1 MRIDRTTPDG
11 AAVFHGFFRTWLL
24 PVQLRYGA
32 RVVGRWETEDDRAA
46 KAFVPSLGPRASL
59 GLVLGSGH

>member
-1 MRIDRTTPDG
+1 
-11 AAVFHGFFRTWLL
+11 
-24 PVQLRYGA
+24 VQLRHGA
-32 RVVGRWETEDDRAA
+32 RLVGRWETEDDRAA